1 MRKFVIDKV
10 LYLLYGIATGIGIY
24 VFERYMVL
32 TIILE
37 AVLIWCLSDQCQQ
50 LFALL
55 IDVCKGSVTK
65 EVYLSGKIISRGYD
79 FFSRGSYTEWKF
91 YYGSNNILRL
101 RVLDIKNSE
110 LLEEVKNLRQSPK
123 LKVTYYK
130 LSRILISIELQLK
143 QNLIFTETV

>member
-10 LYLLYGIATGIGIY
+10 LYLLYGIAAGIGIY
-24 VFERYMVL
+24 VFERYIVL
-32 TIILE
+32 TCILE
-37 AVLIWCLSDQCQQ
+37 TLIIVCLAHQCQP

-55 IDVCKGSVTK
+55 IDVFKGSVTE

-101 RVLDIKNSE
+101 RVPDIKNSE
-110 LLEEVKNLRQSPK
+110 LLEEMKNQRRDQK
-123 LKVTYYK
+123 LKVTYYN
-130 LSRILISIELQLK
+130 LSKILISFEP
-143 QNLIFTETV
+143 VYD

>member
-32 TIILE
+32 TIIFE
-37 AVLIWCLSDQCQQ
+37 AVLIYCLADQCRQ
-50 LFALL
+50 LFTLL

-65 EVYLSGKIISRGYD
+65 EVYLSGRIIYRGYD
-79 FFSRGSYTEWKF
+79 FFSRGHYSEWQF
-91 YYGSNNILRL
+91 YYGGSGILRL
-101 RVLDIKNSE
+101 CVLDTKNSG
-110 LLEEVKNLRQSPK
+110 LLEEMKNQRRDQK

-130 LSRILISIELQLK
+130 LSKILISFEPVC
-143 QNLIFTETV
+143 N

>member
-10 LYLLYGIATGIGIY
+10 LYLLYGIAAGIGIY
-24 VFERYMVL
+24 VFERYIVL
-32 TIILE
+32 TCILE
-37 AVLIWCLSDQCQQ
+37 TLIIVCLAHQCQP

-55 IDVCKGSVTK
+55 IDVFKGSVTE

-101 RVLDIKNSE
+101 RVPDIKNSG
-110 LLEEVKNLRQSPK
+110 LLEEMKNQRRDQK
-123 LKVTYYK
+123 LKVTYYN
-130 LSRILISIELQLK
+130 LSKILISFEP
-143 QNLIFTETV
+143 VYD

>member
-10 LYLLYGIATGIGIY
+10 LYLLYGIAAGIGIY
-24 VFERYMVL
+24 VFERYIVL
-32 TIILE
+32 TCILE
-37 AVLIWCLSDQCQQ
+37 TLIIVCLAHQCQP

-55 IDVCKGSVTK
+55 IDVFKGSVTE

-101 RVLDIKNSE
+101 RVPDIKNSE
-110 LLEEVKNLRQSPK
+110 LLEEVKNQRRDQK
-123 LKVTYYK
+123 LKVTYYN
-130 LSRILISIELQLK
+130 LSKILISFEP
-143 QNLIFTETV
+143 VYD

>member
-10 LYLLYGIATGIGIY
+10 LYLLFGIAIGIGIY

-32 TIILE
+32 TVIFETIL
-37 AVLIWCLSDQCQQ
+37 ITCLASQCSP

-55 IDVCKGSVTK
+55 IDVFKGSVTR
-65 EVYLSGKIISRGYD
+65 EVYLSGKIISWGYD

-101 RVLDIKNSE
+101 RVPDIKNSE
-110 LLEEVKNLRQSPK
+110 LLEEMKNQRRDQK
-123 LKVTYYK
+123 LKVTYYN
-130 LSRILISIELQLK
+130 LSKILISFEPVC
-143 QNLIFTETV
+143 N

>member
-10 LYLLYGIATGIGIY
+10 LYLLYGIAAGIGIY
-24 VFERYMVL
+24 VFERYIVL
-32 TIILE
+32 TCILE
-37 AVLIWCLSDQCQQ
+37 TLIIVCLAHQCQP

-55 IDVCKGSVTK
+55 IDVFKGSVTE

-101 RVLDIKNSE
+101 RVPDIKNSE
-110 LLEEVKNLRQSPK
+110 LLEEVKNLRRDQK
-123 LKVTYYK
+123 LKVTYYN
-130 LSRILISIELQLK
+130 LSKVLISFEP
-143 QNLIFTETV
+143 VYY

>member
-10 LYLLYGIATGIGIY
+10 LYLLYGIAIGIGIY
-24 VFERYMVL
+24 VFERYIVL
-32 TIILE
+32 TVIFETIL
-37 AVLIWCLSDQCQQ
+37 ITCLASQCSP

-55 IDVCKGSVTK
+55 IDVFKGSVTR
-65 EVYLSGKIISRGYD
+65 EVYLSGKIISWGYD

-91 YYGSNNILRL
+91 YYGSNDILRL

>member
-10 LYLLYGIATGIGIY
+10 LYLLYGIAIGIGIY

-32 TIILE
+32 TIIFE
-37 AVLIWCLSDQCQQ
+37 TILITCLASQCSP

-55 IDVCKGSVTK
+55 IDVFKGSVTK
-65 EVYLSGKIISRGYD
+65 EVYLSGKIISWGYD

-101 RVLDIKNSE
+101 RVPDIKNSE
-110 LLEEVKNLRQSPK
+110 LLEEMKNQRRDQK

-130 LSRILISIELQLK
+130 LSKILISFEPVC
-143 QNLIFTETV
+143 N

>member
-32 TIILE
+32 TIIFE
-37 AVLIWCLSDQCQQ
+37 AIIIYCLSHQFRQ

-65 EVYLSGKIISRGYD
+65 EVYLSGRIISWGYD
-79 FFSRGSYTEWKF
+79 FFSRGHYSEWKF
-91 YYGSNNILRL
+91 YYGSSGILKL
-101 RVLDIKNSE
+101 CVPDTKNCG
-110 LLEEVKNLRQSPK
+110 LLEEMKSQRRDQK

-130 LSRILISIELQLK
+130 LSKILISL
-143 QNLIFTETV
+143 ETVCN